1 MTGLQ
6 RLQELFLEGLCGLKP
21 PTIPPTPLDGKMNPF
36 PQEFLTVFSFILCL
50 SPLLF
55 LHVAIQV
62 CPFCESAPAFSLT
75 DTGDSNITLK
85 LKVATGQP
93 RGVFQLSS
101 WDPGGVTGFH
111 RCLCFRQKFFVLYI
125 VIHLLPGPIPY
136 PVYEYWF

>member
-36 PQEFLTVFSFILCL
+36 PQEFLTVFTSFRVSLTCYFDML
-50 SPLLF
+50 
-55 LHVAIQV
+55 AIQV

-93 RGVFQLSS
+93 RGCVFQLSS

-111 RCLCFRQKFFVLYI
+111 RCLCFRQMFFGFIYRYT
-125 VIHLLPGPIPY
+125 PITWTY
-136 PVYEYWF
+136 TISCV